1 MPLAFVWHFHQP
13 IYRDPDTRED
23 ILPWVNDHAAKNY
36 HHMARPAEEKAP
48 D

>member
-1 MPLAFVWHFHQP
+1 MHLAFVWHFHQP
-13 IYRDPDTRED
+13 IYRDPDTREY

-36 HHMARPAEEKAP
+36 HHMARLAEEKAP